1 MDFTID
7 PEYLCSV
14 HIRKEWNQYTQDGRE
29 PTPEELLL
37 VLQGK
42 GTYSMSSTDD
52 HPEFA
57 KLREHLGELGYISI
71 YRQCWN
77 GDRVEKPFT
86 LNGVKFKVGQQFSCG
101 AAMGAHFAVRAKH
114 PELYKEIDND
124 ETMD

>member
-14 HIRKEWNQYTQDGRE
+14 HIREEWNQYTRNGRE

-42 GTYSMSSTDD
+42 GNYSMGSTDD
-52 HPEFA
+52 HPEFK
-57 KLREHLGELGYISI
+57 KLREQLGELGYISI

-86 LNGVKFKVGQQFSCG
+86 LNGLKFKKGDQFSCG
-101 AAMGAHFAVRAKH
+101 SGMGTHFAVRAKH
-114 PELYKEIDND
+114 PELYKD
-124 ETMD
+124 EEK